1 MEYMSVLP
9 STKQGNDY
17 VFVVV
22 DLFSKMENRFSAG
35 PCNTRFKFPSKFVEN
50 PQKTGQIAS

>member
-1 MEYMSVLP
+1 MDYMLGLP

-22 DLFSKMENRFSAG
+22 DRFYKMVILVSCMKNITTEATAMLFFEQ
-35 PCNTRFKFPSKFVEN
+35 V
-50 PQKTGQIAS
+50 